1 MDPFLIAFTAFSTI
15 NQMQNASAEARNRAQ
30 QAKTQ
35 GENAKLMGLERHNQR
50 LDQLSVALSTNAAVA
65 GFMGRDDRSIDAINR
80 RLRKDA
86 GTDVARN
93 TINTLNAVAASNL
106 EAAVA
111 RARGT
116 NQQRAILLDGL
127 SSGYVNHLRF
137 KDVTP
142 GSTETA

>member
-30 QAKTQ
+30 QARIE
-35 GENAKLMGLERHNQR
+35 GENAKLMGFERHNQR
-50 LDQLSVALSTNAAVA
+50 LDQLSVALSTNNAVA
-65 GFMGRDDRSIDAINR
+65 AFMGRDDRSIDAINR

-93 TINTLNAVAASNL
+93 TMNTLNAVAASNL

-111 RARGT
+111 RARGR
-116 NQQRAILLDGL
+116 NRQRAILLDGL

-142 GSTETA
+142 GSTEIS

>member
-1 MDPFLIAFTAFSTI
+1 MDPFFIAFTAFTTI
-15 NQMQNASAEARNRAQ
+15 NQMQNASAEARNRAS
-30 QAKTQ
+30 QAKVQ
-35 GENAKLMGLERHNQR
+35 RENAKLMGLERHNQR

-80 RLRKDA
+80 RLRRDA

-93 TINTLNAVAASNL
+93 TMNTLNAVAASNL

-142 GSTETA
+142 GSTEIS

>member
-30 QAKTQ
+30 QARIE

-50 LDQLSVALSTNAAVA
+50 LDQLSVALSTNNAVA
-65 GFMGRDDRSIDAINR
+65 AFMGRDDRSIDAINR

-86 GTDVARN
+86 GTVVARN
-93 TINTLNAVAASNL
+93 TMNTLNAVAASNL

-111 RARGT
+111 RARGR
-116 NQQRAILLDGL
+116 NRQRAILLDGL

-142 GSTETA
+142 GSTEIS

>member
-30 QAKTQ
+30 QAKVQ
-35 GENAKLMGLERHNQR
+35 GDNAKLMGVERHNQR
-50 LDQLSVALSTNAAVA
+50 LDQLSVALSTNNAVA

-80 RLRKDA
+80 RLRRDA

-93 TINTLNAVAASNL
+93 TMNTLNAIAASNL

-142 GSTETA
+142 GSTEIS

>member
-1 MDPFLIAFTAFSTI
+1 MDPFLIAFTAFTTV
-15 NQMQNASAEARNRAQ
+15 NQMQNAGAEARNRAQ
-30 QAKTQ
+30 QSKIQ
-35 GENAKLMGLERHNQR
+35 GENAKLMGMERHNQR
-50 LDQLSVALSTNAAVA
+50 LDQLSVAISTNNAVA
-65 GFMGRDDRSIDAINR
+65 AFMGRDDRSIDAINR

-93 TINTLNAVAASNL
+93 TMNTLNAVAASNL

-111 RARGT
+111 RARGK

-137 KDVTP
+137 KDV
-142 GSTETA
+142 ETG

>member
-30 QAKTQ
+30 QARIE

-50 LDQLSVALSTNAAVA
+50 LDQLSVALSTNNAVA
-65 GFMGRDDRSIDAINR
+65 AFMGRDDRSIDAINR

-93 TINTLNAVAASNL
+93 TMNTLNAVAASNL

-111 RARGT
+111 RARGR
-116 NQQRAILLDGL
+116 NRQRAILLDGL

-142 GSTETA
+142 GSTEIT

>member
-30 QAKTQ
+30 QAKSQ
-35 GENAKLMGLERHNQR
+35 AENAKLMGLERHNQR

-80 RLRKDA
+80 RLRRDA

-93 TINTLNAVAASNL
+93 TMNTLNAIASSNL

>member
-1 MDPFLIAFTAFSTI
+1 MDPFLIAFTAFTTV

-30 QAKTQ
+30 QAKVQ
-35 GENAKLMGLERHNQR
+35 GENAKLMGVERHNQR
-50 LDQLSVALSTNAAVA
+50 LDQLSVALSTNSAVA
-65 GFMGRDDRSIDAINR
+65 AFMGRDDRSIDAINR

-93 TINTLNAVAASNL
+93 TMNTLNAVAASNL

-111 RARGT
+111 NARGK

-137 KDVTP
+137 KNV
-142 GSTETA
+142 ETG

>member
-30 QAKTQ
+30 QAKSQ

-80 RLRKDA
+80 RLRRDA

-93 TINTLNAVAASNL
+93 TMNTLNAVAASNL